1 MEEAQAHIYKFGE
14 FRVDASSRLLL
25 RDNGEPVPLTPKVF
39 DTLLYLVK
47 HAGKIIDKDELMREI
62 WTDTIVEEN
71 NLNKNISVLRRV
83 LGEKRGEHR
92 FIATVPGHGYKFV
105 ASVQVS
111 SSGFQVSS
119 LVESEIEL
127 MKLNNENES
136 QEKSEPETQNLKPE
150 TDQIRNFKIPL
161 LVGLVL
167 VIAIISAVYFWR
179 QSPNKSITTVAVL
192 PFKPLVAENR
202 DEVLEMGMA
211 DTLIA
216 RLGDNREIVVRP
228 LGSVRRYGNLEQ
240 DPLIA
245 GRELGVE
252 SVLDGSVQRVE
263 DKIRVNVRLIKTAD
277 GSSLWSDTFDEKFT
291 DIFVVQDAI
300 SKKVAEAL
308 KLRLS
313 GDAQTPPEKRS
324 TQNVEAYRFY
334 LQGRYHALKA
344 TPPEIR
350 QGIGF
355 YQKAIA
361 ADPNYALALAGM
373 AQAYAALPITSDV
386 EPNQAFPQ
394 AKAAANKALEIDANL
409 AGAHIILG
417 VVEFWFDWDWTNAET
432 ELKKAIEINP
442 NNSDA
447 HRFYAV
453 LLTVLGRHDEALSEM
468 ETARQLDPLSLI
480 GNALKGQSFFYAGRD
495 AEAIEQSNKTLE
507 IEPNFW
513 IAHIMLARVYIRQ
526 NRFDEAVAAAKK
538 AGEFS
543 GGNSEA
549 VSLAAYA
556 LAKSGRRDAALT
568 ILEELKSRS
577 NERYVPSYNVAMIYN
592 GLGETEEA
600 INHLEKAFKDHDARM
615 ILLKVEPKWNNLR
628 TEPRFIELMRRMNFE

>member
-1 MEEAQAHIYKFGE
+1 M
-14 FRVDASSRLLL
+14 
-25 RDNGEPVPLTPKVF
+25 
-39 DTLLYLVK
+39 
-47 HAGKIIDKDELMREI
+47 
-62 WTDTIVEEN
+62 
-71 NLNKNISVLRRV
+71 
-83 LGEKRGEHR
+83 
-92 FIATVPGHGYKFV
+92 
-105 ASVQVS
+105 
-111 SSGFQVSS
+111 
-119 LVESEIEL
+119 
-127 MKLNNENES
+127 
-136 QEKSEPETQNLKPE
+136 
-150 TDQIRNFKIPL
+150 
-161 LVGLVL
+161 
-167 VIAIISAVYFWR
+167 
-179 QSPNKSITTVAVL
+179 
-192 PFKPLVAENR
+192 
-202 DEVLEMGMA
+202 
-211 DTLIA
+211 
-216 RLGDNREIVVRP
+216 
-228 LGSVRRYGNLEQ
+228 
-240 DPLIA
+240 
-245 GRELGVE
+245 
-252 SVLDGSVQRVE
+252 
-263 DKIRVNVRLIKTAD
+263 RLIKTAD

-313 GDAQTPPEKRS
+313 GDAQTQPEKRS

-350 QGIGF
+350 QGIEF

-386 EPNQAFPQ
+386 PPNEAFPQ
-394 AKAAANKALEIDANL
+394 AKAAAQKALEIDANL
-409 AGAHIILG
+409 AEAHIILG
-417 VVEFWFDWDWTNAET
+417 VVEFWFDWDWTKAEA

-453 LLTVLGRHDEALSEM
+453 LLTVLGRPDEALAEM

-480 GNALKGQSFFYAGRD
+480 TNALKGQSFFYAGRD
-495 AEAIEQSNKTLE
+495 AEAIDQSNKTLE

-526 NRFDEAVAAAKK
+526 NRFDEAFAEAKK

-556 LAKSGRRDAALT
+556 LAKAERRDEALAT
-568 ILEELKSRS
+568 LEELKSRS
-577 NERYVPSYNVAMIYN
+577 NERYVPSYNFAMIYN
-592 GLGETEEA
+592 GFGMREEA
-600 INHLEKAFKDHDARM
+600 LNQLEKAFTERDARM

-628 TEPRFIELMRRMNFE
+628 SEPRFIALIKQMNFEK